1 MKDLKSHYGPW
12 ALITG
17 ASSGIGEEFAHQL
30 AAAGLD
36 LILVARRQERLE
48 ALAEELGQA
57 YGVATRTVRADL
69 SSTTAVADIAD
80 ATDDLEV
87 GLLVSNA
94 GSAGGVGS
102 FLKGDDAIEAD
113 IVQLN
118 AIAPMRL
125 AYHFG
130 NRMRTRGRGGILFTS
145 STSAFQPTPY
155 LANYA
160 ASKAYLLSLGEA
172 LNLELKDHSVDV
184 TVLVPGATKTAVVKW
199 FEGVDMSKVRMPL
212 DGGSAGSA
220 GRFGWSRPPRL
231 RGPRRHEQGHAFP
244 RQAGVEQPADGVG
257 IRRPD
262 AARHS
267 SRAPLGNWHSLEIG
281 EHKARLIVDR
291 VPQIIHRCR
300 VGVARHGIV
309 IRLDG
314 GGLLSDGVVHESK

>member
-1 MKDLKSHYGPW
+1 MKDLKSRYGPW

-36 LILVARRQERLE
+36 LILVAGRQERLE

-57 YGVATRTVRADL
+57 HGVATRTVRADL

-87 GLLVSNA
+87 GLLVANA

-172 LNLELKDHSVDV
+172 LNLELKDHGVDV
-184 TVLVPGATKTAVVKW
+184 TVLVPGATKTEAVKW
-199 FEGVDMSKVRMPL
+199 FEGVDMSKVRMP
-212 DGGSAGSA
+212 
-220 GRFGWSRPPRL
+220 WM
-231 RGPRRHEQGHAFP
+231 E
-244 RQAGVEQPADGVG
+244 VQPVV
-257 IRRPD
+257 R
-262 AARHS
+262 AA
-267 SRAPLGNWHSLEIG
+267 L
-281 EHKARLIVDR
+281 
-291 VPQIIHRCR
+291 
-300 VGVARHGIV
+300 
-309 IRLDG
+309 
-314 GGLLSDGVVHESK
+314 GGLGHRAYVVPGGMNKVMHFLAKRVLSSQRMGSVFAGLMRPAIPAERL